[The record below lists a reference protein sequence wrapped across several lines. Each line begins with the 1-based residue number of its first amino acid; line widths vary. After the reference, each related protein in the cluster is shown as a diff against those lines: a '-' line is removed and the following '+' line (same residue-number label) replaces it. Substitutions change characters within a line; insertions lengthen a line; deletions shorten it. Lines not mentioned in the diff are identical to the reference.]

1 MESWW
6 GRQGLERMGR
16 GAVGL
21 LAAAWR
27 TGTGPDA
34 GKAVGDGRDGANGA
48 KGTGG
53 TGGEMPGG
61 SGSDRVVTD
70 TAPGSDPDGFTEDG
84 LIQDGPAEDGLIL
97 DELAED
103 GLARDGLDPG
113 IGWRHHPELVGGPR

>member
-1 MESWW
+1 MLSRVVGHMESWW
-6 GRQGLERMGR
+6 GRQRLERMGR

-70 TAPGSDPDGFTEDG
+70 TVPGSDPAGFTEDG
-84 LIQDGPAEDGLIL
+84 LAEEDRIARGSGIQEQI
-97 DELAED
+97 
-103 GLARDGLDPG
+103 ARG
-113 IGWRHHPELVGGPR
+113 